1 MSGGIW
7 KDVAMRLRD
16 TATNFRDAVAAYMEV
31 SDAAHRN
38 HLNATARHMEGSIHL
53 INLMAASDAQRKRSL
68 IKEGNKGNEEAEDAE
83 GRGNV

>member
-1 MSGGIW
+1 MSGGEW
-7 KDVAMRLRD
+7 KNAAMRLRD

-38 HLNATARHMEGSIHL
+38 HLNAAARHMEGALHL

-68 IKEGNKGNEEAEDAE
+68 INRGNEGNEGAE
-83 GRGNV
+83 GAEGCGNV